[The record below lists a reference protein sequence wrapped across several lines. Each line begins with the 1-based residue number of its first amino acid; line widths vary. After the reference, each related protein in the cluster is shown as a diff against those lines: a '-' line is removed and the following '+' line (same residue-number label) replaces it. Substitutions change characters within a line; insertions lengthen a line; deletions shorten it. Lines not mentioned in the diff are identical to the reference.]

1 MEFCFIDVNDMVV
14 KFQSWF
20 FFLYLIDANVNHE
33 NWIDGFPKS
42 IYYIILQGICIFF
55 IFFVG
60 GGNQMRIN
68 LFLIIILLFH

>member
-33 NWIDGFPKS
+33 NWIDGFSKS
-42 IYYIILQGICIFF
+42 IYYIILQGICIFL
-55 IFFVG
+55 FFFWEG
-60 GGNQMRIN
+60 ETK
-68 LFLIIILLFH
+68 